1 MSEEKK
7 YEELVDGLEKRIGNS
22 EFKNLPPAEYAQYIT
37 KWVKDHEDGKG
48 SRFTPKK
55 KKRVKRKKQR

>member
-22 EFKNLPPAEYAQYIT
+22 EFSKSPPAENLKTILKSLWEKEKQG
-37 KWVKDHEDGKG
+37 V
-48 SRFTPKK
+48 RFTPKK
-55 KKRVKRKKQR
+55 KNRVKRKKQR